1 MSLFVVLTGGELNI
15 MHALMGI
22 MVIGLSVDYGIFI
35 VPSCPTLFASRAFMA
50 VSFWAI
56 STFSGFGVLCFFSL
70 PALHALGVTVL
81 VGIGAAWPTAL
92 FITPVLLALPASKEG
107 GS

>member
-1 MSLFVVLTGGELNI
+1 
-15 MHALMGI
+15 MGI

-35 VPSCPTLFASRAFMA
+35 ARSCLTGVDGRAFMA
-50 VSFWAI
+50 VSICAV
-56 STFSGFGVLCFFSL
+56 STLSGFGVLSFAVH

-92 FITPVLLALPASKEG
+92 FITPVLLAQPKGDEVC
-107 GS
+107 